1 MSDSKKRYRVGIDH
15 EIVSIIPGVDAPKR
29 LLQLTQGMDFNK
41 IDWKN
46 MLVEFFDDAYL
57 KRKNK
62 RTMGYHDREFDIAML
77 KNNLN
82 KNIDKIYVDENYIES
97 NQRLINPWGNQPKI
111 KVSFKG
117 DMLGIGTP
125 EQIMDNY
132 HLSMSDKDPKNLAH
146 TILFAVVRDQYA
158 GMNIADDDAEALSNL

>member
-15 EIVSIIPGVDAPKR
+15 EIRSIVPGVDAPR
-29 LLQLTQGMDFNK
+29 RIFQLTQGMDFNK

-46 MLVEFFDDAYL
+46 MLIEFLDDAYL

-62 RTMGYHDREFDIAML
+62 RAMGYHDREFDIAML

-82 KNIDKIYVDENYIES
+82 KNINKIYVDENYVEA
-97 NQRLINPWGNQPKI
+97 NQPKI

-125 EQIMDNY
+125 EQIMDNH

-146 TILFAVVRDQYA
+146 TILFAVVKDQYA
-158 GMNIADDDAEALSNL
+158 GMNIAEDDAEALSNL